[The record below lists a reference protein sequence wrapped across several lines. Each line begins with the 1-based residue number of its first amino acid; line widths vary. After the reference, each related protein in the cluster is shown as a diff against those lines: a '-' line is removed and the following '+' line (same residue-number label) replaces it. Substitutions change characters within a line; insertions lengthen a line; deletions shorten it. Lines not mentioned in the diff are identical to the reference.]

1 MLTQVILPVLVAL
14 CSSLMY
20 LAATTP
26 SGESWNAL
34 WIQEAESKHAN
45 VSWMQDGAQETIQ
58 FENFGQSKSFCFLP
72 NSTLPFR
79 IDSLNDPRQPYIVQW
94 LSEFKEL
101 DSYFEPVAPFF
112 FKLQH
117 AVTMIQPL
125 IWGWSD
131 LRIAISSESKS
142 NLAFMYKTPTSH
154 LCQILDHIQLTAYP
168 HIREG
173 LPDFLL
179 YVLSKGGE
187 LTKKYCEGCS
197 NGCQMA
203 CEEMANNPDTCIA
216 TLSPYQYPCV
226 TVFGPETGILASQA
240 KTPFTITFFSVIS
253 LKYVQNLVVG
263 YILYFFSTGLA
274 RSRLFHYF
282 LGATIGIVCSVAL
295 LLYQLYKQSQSTL
308 RLLPGA
314 GFLQSASLLTT
325 VAFPVTGLMLLPT
338 LYSILQW
345 ALGLLFM
352 FWRSEEVLGIPHLGK
367 FYFLFFGL
375 VGMVLVWWFQW
386 WAPSS
391 NQTANEAIDDVDDDG
406 VLEDIR
412 RMESESFPTIKC
424 VYAVLCSWL
433 IVLVALLWSFLEAL
447 YAHVYYWFWSET
459 PGLHSTLI
467 TPQEYAAQATSET
480 EKALAELRRY
490 LNEHPDVAESVRED
504 NEVRLR
510 RFMHGRGHMETTP
523 QVRVPPRNQRWS
535 KKKQK
540 GDTSGDGEDLQRRLD
555 EAEAQLREEGKLID
569 RLTRE
574 NQAKQEHIQ
583 SMEVALT
590 NEIEKHQ
597 AIIQVLKD
605 KELTQKQEADHSIDV
620 LNGKMCQL
628 QVHLES
634 CSTLESV
641 NASLRLRVDELMRQ
655 LELENK
661 NHIDEIHA
669 MRLDMFNHKMAL
681 EQTFR
686 KSLQELD
693 GQYLKKAFNAM
704 ADESKN
710 ALVANAKLKDELHMQ
725 SIGVE
730 NLMHRFKTQAE
741 QYHKMKVENEI
752 LEKGSAL
759 RLKEVWSTKN
769 LRDISILS
777 KISALKTSQFEVE
790 RQLHEMN
797 QTYLAREKQM
807 RETSTKAI
815 EDLKQENKNLRT
827 QFEQSQKR
835 CQKWKCRYV
844 ALAAS
849 RQQILDSS
857 ETLQRHASTSA
868 IAQSTSTPVKHQ
880 TAESDMR
887 EMWSASLAPP
897 SRCLTAPQLV
907 RPDVDVPLK
916 HIRKL
921 GKLPRSS
928 SIKFNG

>member
-1 MLTQVILPVLVAL
+1 
-14 CSSLMY
+14 
-20 LAATTP
+20 
-26 SGESWNAL
+26 
-34 WIQEAESKHAN
+34 
-45 VSWMQDGAQETIQ
+45 
-58 FENFGQSKSFCFLP
+58 
-72 NSTLPFR
+72 
-79 IDSLNDPRQPYIVQW
+79 
-94 LSEFKEL
+94 
-101 DSYFEPVAPFF
+101 
-112 FKLQH
+112 
-117 AVTMIQPL
+117 
-125 IWGWSD
+125 
-131 LRIAISSESKS
+131 
-142 NLAFMYKTPTSH
+142 
-154 LCQILDHIQLTAYP
+154 
-168 HIREG
+168 
-173 LPDFLL
+173 
-179 YVLSKGGE
+179 
-187 LTKKYCEGCS
+187 
-197 NGCQMA
+197 
-203 CEEMANNPDTCIA
+203 MANNPDTCIA

-412 RMESESFPTIKC
+412 RMESEDAELPDNQMR
-424 VYAVLCSWL
+424 LCRALRIFAIMLLFQSTSSTLQSWL

-523 QVRVPPRNQRWS
+523 QKKQVKFSCNTSSSLKYDDVSVDWKSGFDLLTWLDMHRS

-752 LEKGSAL
+752 LKKGSAL

-797 QTYLAREKQM
+797 QV
-807 RETSTKAI
+807 S
-815 EDLKQENKNLRT
+815 
-827 QFEQSQKR
+827 
-835 CQKWKCRYV
+835 
-844 ALAAS
+844 
-849 RQQILDSS
+849 
-857 ETLQRHASTSA
+857 
-868 IAQSTSTPVKHQ
+868 KHLEYQ
-880 TAESDMR
+880 
-887 EMWSASLAPP
+887 
-897 SRCLTAPQLV
+897 V
-907 RPDVDVPLK
+907 
-916 HIRKL
+916 
-921 GKLPRSS
+921 
-928 SIKFNG
+928 SI

>member
-1 MLTQVILPVLVAL
+1 
-14 CSSLMY
+14 
-20 LAATTP
+20 
-26 SGESWNAL
+26 
-34 WIQEAESKHAN
+34 
-45 VSWMQDGAQETIQ
+45 
-58 FENFGQSKSFCFLP
+58 
-72 NSTLPFR
+72 
-79 IDSLNDPRQPYIVQW
+79 
-94 LSEFKEL
+94 
-101 DSYFEPVAPFF
+101 
-112 FKLQH
+112 
-117 AVTMIQPL
+117 
-125 IWGWSD
+125 
-131 LRIAISSESKS
+131 
-142 NLAFMYKTPTSH
+142 
-154 LCQILDHIQLTAYP
+154 
-168 HIREG
+168 
-173 LPDFLL
+173 
-179 YVLSKGGE
+179 
-187 LTKKYCEGCS
+187 
-197 NGCQMA
+197 
-203 CEEMANNPDTCIA
+203 MANNPDTCIA

-412 RMESESFPTIKC
+412 RMESEDAELPDNQMR
-424 VYAVLCSWL
+424 LCRALRIFAIMLLFQSTSSTLQSWL

-523 QVRVPPRNQRWS
+523 Q
-535 KKKQK
+535 
-540 GDTSGDGEDLQRRLD
+540 DLQRRLD

-797 QTYLAREKQM
+797 QV
-807 RETSTKAI
+807 S
-815 EDLKQENKNLRT
+815 
-827 QFEQSQKR
+827 
-835 CQKWKCRYV
+835 
-844 ALAAS
+844 
-849 RQQILDSS
+849 
-857 ETLQRHASTSA
+857 
-868 IAQSTSTPVKHQ
+868 KHLEYQ
-880 TAESDMR
+880 
-887 EMWSASLAPP
+887 
-897 SRCLTAPQLV
+897 V
-907 RPDVDVPLK
+907 
-916 HIRKL
+916 
-921 GKLPRSS
+921 
-928 SIKFNG
+928 SI